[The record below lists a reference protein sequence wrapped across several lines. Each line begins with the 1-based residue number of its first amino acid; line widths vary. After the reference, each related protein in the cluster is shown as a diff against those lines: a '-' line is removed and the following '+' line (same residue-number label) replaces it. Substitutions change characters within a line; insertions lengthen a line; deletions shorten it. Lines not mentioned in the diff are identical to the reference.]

1 MRKEIAVIRMAQ
13 IADLVAVVAF
23 HVRLWRDTYSAMA
36 PKEATLMHWMR
47 PTATRRVRPPHSGRW
62 QAALTQAPKSKRH
75 R

>member
-36 PKEATLMHWMR
+36 PKEAIDALDE
-47 PTATRRVRPPHSGRW
+47 ARRYPIW
-62 QAALTQAPKSKRH
+62 QAALTPAPKSKRH

>member
-1 MRKEIAVIRMAQ
+1 MRGKEVAVIRMAQ

-36 PKEATLMHWMR
+36 PKEAIDALDEARRR
-47 PTATRRVRPPHSGRW
+47 PTW
-62 QAALTQAPKSKRH
+62 QAALTPAPKSKRH